1 MAEDVIH
8 TAIWV
13 PDLEQTLSFYET
25 LGLTESHRF
34 TRGGTENVYL
44 GGDHGEIQFK
54 YDGSDRT
61 VSPDRSDLDHIALA
75 VDDVDAEFER
85 VVSET
90 DCPVV
95 EEPMTVDAAGA
106 RVAFVED
113 PNGYVVELVES
124 L

>member
-1 MAEDVIH
+1 MAKDVIH

-13 PDLEQTLSFYET
+13 PELEPVLSFYEAI
-25 LGLTESHRF
+25 GLPETHRF
-34 TRGGTENVYL
+34 SRGGVENVYV

-54 YDGSDRT
+54 HDGSDRT

-95 EEPMTVDAAGA
+95 EEPMSVEAAGA
-106 RVAFVED
+106 RVAFIED

>member
-1 MAEDVIH
+1 MAKDVIH

-13 PDLEQTLSFYET
+13 PELEPVIEFYET
-25 LGLTESHRF
+25 LGLSESHRF
-34 TRGGTENVYL
+34 ERGGTENVYL
-44 GGDHGEIQFK
+44 GGEHGEIQFK
-54 YDGSDRT
+54 HDGSDRS
-61 VSPDRSDLDHIALA
+61 VSPDRSDLDHIALG

-85 VVSET
+85 VVEET
-90 DCPVV
+90 GCPVV
-95 EEPMTVDAAGA
+95 EEPMTVDVAGA